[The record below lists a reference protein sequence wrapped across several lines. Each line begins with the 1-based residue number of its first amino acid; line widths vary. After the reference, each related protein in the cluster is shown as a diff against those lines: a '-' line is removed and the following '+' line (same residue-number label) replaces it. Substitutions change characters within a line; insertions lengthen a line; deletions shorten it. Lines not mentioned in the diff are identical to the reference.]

1 MSRILPSALVLSLGL
16 ALLAGCGG
24 KPTGAALD
32 TTVRVTYADAIERE
46 NIDYEEYTGRTVAV
60 KSVEVRPQVTA
71 RIEEVLFKDGE
82 IVKKGKHLY
91 RLDDSPFKADLAQ
104 AEATIKSSQARVD
117 QYNADLAR
125 ARRLKLGNAI
135 AREDYDKTTANRDE
149 AQATMLANK
158 AKVDSAKI
166 NLAYT
171 HIDADIKG
179 MISKTLV
186 NEGNLVT
193 ANTTLLTTIVSIDM
207 IRAEFDVDERT
218 MLRIGQRIRE
228 GKFKSYTEAK
238 IPAAVGTQIDPGYP
252 YTGIIDFVDNTLDQ
266 STGTLLVRA
275 MIPNEDHALRPG
287 LFVRVRMTMNQKYNA
302 IVVPDQALVS
312 DQDRKFVY
320 VLLENDTVDARPVV
334 IGGLRD
340 GLRVIEKGLK
350 KGDRVILTGIQ
361 RLRPGTKVEATKVA
375 MPVSDDKVKR

>member
-1 MSRILPSALVLSLGL
+1 MSRLLPSALALCLGVGF
-16 ALLAGCGG
+16 LAGCGG

-32 TTVRVTYADAIERE
+32 SAVKVTYADAIERE

-82 IVKKGKHLY
+82 IVKKGQHLY
-91 RLDDSPFKADLAQ
+91 RLDDRPFKADLAQ
-104 AEATIKSSQARVD
+104 SEATMKSSQARVD

-125 ARRLKLGNAI
+125 ARRLKLGDAI
-135 AREDYDKTTANRDE
+135 SREDYDKTTANRDE
-149 AQATMLANK
+149 AMATMLANK
-158 AKVDSAKI
+158 AKIDTAKI

-171 HIDADIKG
+171 HIDADIEG
-179 MISKTLV
+179 MISKTFV

-193 ANTTLLTTIVSIDM
+193 ANTSLLTTVVSIDP

-218 MLRIGQRIRE
+218 VLRIGQRIRE
-228 GKFKSYTEAK
+228 GKFKSYTEAQ
-238 IPAAVGTQIDPGYP
+238 IPAAIGTQIDSGYP
-252 YTGIIDFVDNTLDQ
+252 YKGVIDFVDNRLDQ
-266 STGTLLVRA
+266 STGTLPVRA
-275 MIPNEDHALRPG
+275 ILPNKDNALRPG
-287 LFVRVRMTMNQKYNA
+287 LFVRVRMSLGASYNA
-302 IVVPDQALVS
+302 IVVAEQALVS

-340 GLRVIEKGLK
+340 GQRVIEKGLK
-350 KGDRVILTGIQ
+350 KGDRVVLTGIQ

-375 MPVSDDKVKR
+375 MPGKEG